1 MHGTRV
7 SKVPDCV
14 RQDETTAS
22 DGQRLGMSGRI
33 EITGS
38 SFIDSTYSAFLFV
51 VD

>member
-1 MHGTRV
+1 
-7 SKVPDCV
+7 
-14 RQDETTAS
+14 
-22 DGQRLGMSGRI
+22 MSGRI